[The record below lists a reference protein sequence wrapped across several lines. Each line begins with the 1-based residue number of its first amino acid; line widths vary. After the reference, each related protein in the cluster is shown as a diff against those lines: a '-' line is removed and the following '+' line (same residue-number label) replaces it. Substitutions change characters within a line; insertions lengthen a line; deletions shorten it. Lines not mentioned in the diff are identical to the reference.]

1 MKGTILLNHD
11 ENVLQ
16 VEDEEKARFLRTII
30 YQMFEDVPT
39 MVSEIDKI
47 WTVDGPLPVSQ
58 KIQMRQFMN
67 TYHIQVIDDLDGHMK
82 VFVENE
88 LVGEWFKS
96 KYKLRRDVSQLN
108 PKRQLFLE
116 MEINF
121 WSVFESSEE
130 NEHEIE

>member
-1 MKGTILLNHD
+1 MRGTILLNHD
-11 ENVLQ
+11 DNVLRI
-16 VEDEEKARFLRTII
+16 EDEEKARFLRTII
-30 YQMFEDVPT
+30 YQMFEEVPA
-39 MVSEIDKI
+39 MVSELDKI
-47 WTVDGPLPVSQ
+47 WTEDAPLSVSQ

-96 KYKLRRDVSQLN
+96 KYKLRRDIAQLDL
-108 PKRQLFLE
+108 KKQLYLE

-121 WSVFESSEE
+121 WSVFESSKEDE
-130 NEHEIE
+130 QEME